1 MMSDEVD
8 LVAYLPENTP
18 DTDTLQN
25 QIKMSHIPCSGD
37 GISNAWRTFYICEV
51 FEVQDVNLNQ
61 IFPFKAMTTAKDKE
75 KVRASIHLA
84 KLQFQFNEA
93 CRYHEIVDE
102 EDADYH
108 AAYLHHMIRLMVH
121 HLSYLE
127 RDKPTPPIGFH

>member
-1 MMSDEVD
+1 MSDEVD

-18 DTDTLQN
+18 DTDTLQT

-93 CRYHEIVDE
+93 CRFYEIVSD